1 MDILETD
8 LDYITRLV
16 ERTSTYSDL
25 GSAIHAANQSVAVIS
40 RDIAIICGP
49 DFISNALR
57 GGLEAYELHH
67 ERYEEYH
74 KIFKDLTTIE
84 GL

>member
-8 LDYITRLV
+8 FDFITRLV
-16 ERTSTYSDL
+16 EKVGTYPDL
-25 GSAIHAANQSVAVIS
+25 DSAIHAANQGIAMIA
-40 RDIAIICGP
+40 RDLAILNGP
-49 DFISNALR
+49 DYCKASLISGSKAF
-57 GGLEAYELHH
+57 EEHH

-84 GL
+84 KL